1 MSASA
6 RPEPLSDP
14 ESLSESKPEKG
25 MFIVFEGI
33 DGSGKTT
40 VAKLVHEV
48 LSAEMPGKV
57 VLTAEPTDSF
67 IGMAVRQA
75 NEGRADEM
83 AEALLFVADRAEHT
97 RQIRSWLS
105 QGKIVLS
112 DRYYAS
118 TIAYQGALLKGRM
131 GGAKRAVEWLKSMNE
146 PVIVHPDLTLLLT
159 ISVSVAIKRL
169 GSREA
174 LTKFEDLRYLSDV
187 DLIYRGLCMEDPSFH
202 TLDAS
207 RPVEQVVHEALRVIR
222 RLAPQV
228 GIIDRDSSSAP

>member
-6 RPEPLSDP
+6 RPEPVPDS
-14 ESLSESKPEKG
+14 ESLSESKPLKG
-25 MFIVFEGI
+25 MFVAFEGI
-33 DGSGKTT
+33 DGSGKST
-40 VAKLVHEV
+40 VAKMVFEI
-48 LSAEMPGKV
+48 LSAEMPGRV

-67 IGMAVRQA
+67 IGQAVRRA
-75 NEGRADEM
+75 NEGGTDEL

-97 RQIRSWLS
+97 RHIRSWLAE
-105 QGKIVLS
+105 GKVVLS

-118 TIAYQGALLKGRM
+118 TVAYQGALLKKRM
-131 GGAKRAVEWLKSMNE
+131 GGAKKAVEWLKAMNE

-159 ISVSVAIKRL
+159 ISVSMAIERL

-207 RPVEQVVHEALRVIR
+207 RPVEHVVQEALRAIR
-222 RLAPQV
+222 SK
-228 GIIDRDSSSAP
+228 I